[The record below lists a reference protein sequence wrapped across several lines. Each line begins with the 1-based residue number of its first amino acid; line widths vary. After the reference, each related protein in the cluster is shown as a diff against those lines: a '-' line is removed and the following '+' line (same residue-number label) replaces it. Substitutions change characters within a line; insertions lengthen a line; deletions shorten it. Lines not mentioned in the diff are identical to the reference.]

1 MSRNMNKRKKE
12 KTIELFVLQ
21 VVLKM
26 MMMMIIANN
35 LLQYN
40 YKSIV

>member
-1 MSRNMNKRKKE
+1 MSRNINKRKKE

-40 YKSIV
+40 YKSID

>member
-1 MSRNMNKRKKE
+1 MNKRKKE

-40 YKSIV
+40 YKSID